1 MALFT
6 RKDFWK
12 ENSNYIKTDRLQSL
26 VVYENELYLCIE
38 SHMSTNTFDSDKF
51 TKVASNENAVSV
63 IDYIPQ
69 NITLDLETS
78 TYTVNMQEINMQE
91 IIGETI
97 TTYNDMYILI
107 NSSTELDNTL
117 YIDFNNIDFTKYTIG
132 QNFYIQVISYIDL
145 TNGLEIRYNNEGV
158 YDYITSLN
166 SVSSYNKLEFAI
178 TNAGVFNNKPVFKLL
193 NQKITVMPS

>member
-78 TYTVNMQEINMQE
+78 TYTVNMQE

>member
-78 TYTVNMQEINMQE
+78 TYTVNMQE

-193 NQKITVMPS
+193 NQKITDILLN